1 MKGRLAKVLSL
12 SLICSMLFSM
22 TALADVPLSGEGSAT
37 GTTPSEFSAEDVES
51 SAVVRLPANLD
62 LDFSEELG
70 AFQIVSNVGV
80 YGDIKDFAEISV
92 SINEDLVYTDG
103 ALSPYA
109 AAGSNEL
116 SAYEVPSGFDG
127 YTYAYHFR
135 FINNNTNGSNQA
147 DDDTLTVRDVKLV
160 SKTPVF
166 LAKVADG
173 EYNDDTYGLYVYK
186 DGDVA
191 RINNFVSANGTQTY
205 TEYFPNGN
213 GSEATALTPVGS
225 VKCVSSTYKV
235 YNASNEL
242 TSQGQ
247 NSNGFHMYES
257 NYCPVTI
264 QLCKDSTA
272 FYVADQ
278 NSWALWSGY
287 GYKQLQSSGLIFSSP
302 NAAKDYFN
310 YDEDDYNH
318 VTGKVLFGENANG
331 VCTETWNSDQAAAGL
346 TNHDVNGE
354 DDTDYRTIM
363 VNVPSYE
370 VTTSGTYFA
379 TAEFE
384 INFTCVGM
392 KSDIGATT
400 KLSGKEIKESDYSY
414 AWDEDYTSTASM
426 VNLGRMGNKPFVIST
441 SALKDNTS
449 MQNIE
454 HIQLA
459 DNTTTSYLTY
469 IDDANPANCNSWLM
483 GMHGVQV
490 LVIPNSVTTE
500 QLHKTAGNTR
510 TIDQNTMLTVSNS
523 VTAVFD
529 ETNTKIGNAMCF
541 VKNIDANNKFIYVP
555 HICYRGTKDEF
566 KALSGY
572 DNWVFGNKGN
582 IITVHCTDGM
592 MYY

>member
-1 MKGRLAKVLSL
+1 MKKKLAKLVSL
-12 SLICSMLFSM
+12 
-22 TALADVPLSGEGSAT
+22 ALALSMCFGQSVFAGEVGMSGEGSAT
-37 GTTPSEFSAEDVES
+37 GTAPSEFSVADAES

-92 SINEDLVYTDG
+92 SIDEDLVYSDGQLPTNASSYSKTLPELTSDNEEYPYVYEMKRLGSSTNGSSAYATLVDVVFESKGPMFLTLDSNNYLTMYGYYNEEVSAINQITKDDNTLITSFVVSDAGNAANGAIPKGFMRVKSLTLKSYNSDNGTCAGITEMQKNQTCTYVCNGLTTSIGTDG
-103 ALSPYA
+103 AA
-109 AAGSNEL
+109 
-116 SAYEVPSGFDG
+116 
-127 YTYAYHFR
+127 R
-135 FINNNTNGSNQA
+135 
-147 DDDTLTVRDVKLV
+147 KLV
-160 SKTPVF
+160 NNYEFKHLETSCLVFSTP
-166 LAKVADG
+166 ATGKA
-173 EYNDDTYGLYVYK
+173 
-186 DGDVA
+186 
-191 RINNFVSANGTQTY
+191 
-205 TEYFPNGN
+205 YF
-213 GSEATALTPVGS
+213 S
-225 VKCVSSTYKV
+225 
-235 YNASNEL
+235 YNA
-242 TSQGQ
+242 
-247 NSNGFHMYES
+247 
-257 NYCPVTI
+257 
-264 QLCKDSTA
+264 
-272 FYVADQ
+272 
-278 NSWALWSGY
+278 
-287 GYKQLQSSGLIFSSP
+287 
-302 NAAKDYFN
+302 
-310 YDEDDYNH
+310 DDYNH

-331 VCTETWNSDQAAAGL
+331 VCTETWNSEQAALGL
-346 TNHDVNGE
+346 TNHDVEGE

-370 VTTSGTYFA
+370 VTTSGTYYA

-392 KSDIGATT
+392 NSDIGATT
-400 KLSGKEIKESDYSY
+400 KLSGKEIEESDYSY

-449 MQNIE
+449 MQSIE
-454 HIQLA
+454 HVQLA

-469 IDDANPANCNSWLM
+469 IDDTNPTLCNSWLM

-490 LVIPNSVTTE
+490 LIIPGNVTTE
-500 QLHKTAGNTR
+500 QLHRTAGNTR
-510 TIDQNTMLTVSNS
+510 TIDENTELTISNS

-541 VKNIDANNKFIYVP
+541 VKNIDANGKFIYVP

-566 KALSGY
+566 KALSGH

-582 IITVHCTDGM
+582 IITVHCTDGI